1 MEYNIR
7 AYVDGLLRD
16 APETQRAFEM
26 KEELIQNLLD
36 KYNDLVESGKS
47 PEDAYN
53 ITIYGIGDISEL
65 LAEMEREEPA
75 RGGED
80 AAAFKYYEAM
90 YYFRRRR
97 AALLAAGIAFCV
109 FGLVPCIVLSVLA
122 EANGTDFLAG
132 VGVGGMFVFWAVG
145 AALIVFGA
153 VSGPKR
159 SDPPEMAV
167 RIYLQKTARRPAVS
181 QGTAA
186 SIYWTLLVSAYL
198 LLSFLTNRW
207 DITWLMFL
215 AAPAGFMLMR
225 ALHAAAAKN
234 TEEEERK

>member
-7 AYVDGLLRD
+7 AYVDGLFRD

-53 ITIYGIGDISEL
+53 ITVYGIGDISEL

-75 RGGED
+75 RSASGAPGLG
-80 AAAFKYYEAM
+80 YYEAM

-109 FGLVPCIVLSVLA
+109 FGLVPCIVLGVLS
-122 EANGTDFLAG
+122 EAGGNDLLAG
-132 VGVGGMFVFWAVG
+132 VGVGGMFAFWAIG

-153 VSGPKR
+153 VSCPKR

-167 RIYLQKTARRPAVS
+167 RIYRQKTARRPAVS
-181 QGTAA
+181 QDTAA
-186 SIYWTLLVSAYL
+186 AVYWILVVPIYL

-207 DITWLMFL
+207 DLTWLLFL
-215 AAPAGFMLMR
+215 AAPAGFLLMR
-225 ALHAAAAKN
+225 ALLGARRKN
-234 TEEEERK
+234 TQEEEIE